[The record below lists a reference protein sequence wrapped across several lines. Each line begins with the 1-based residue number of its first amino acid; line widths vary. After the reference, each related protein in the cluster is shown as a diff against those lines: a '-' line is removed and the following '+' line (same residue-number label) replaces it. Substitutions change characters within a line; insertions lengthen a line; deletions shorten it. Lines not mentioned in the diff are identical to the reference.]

1 MPDLLAARSQMA
13 MSLGFHILFAMVGVA
28 MPVLMVVAERRWQR
42 TGDHIYL
49 DLAHRRAK
57 GTRLTMAWLWALVAG
72 GLVLFPSL
80 IYLLQVF
87 KREPTRS

>member
-13 MSLGFHILFAMVGVA
+13 MSLGFHILFAMVGGA

-49 DLAHRRAK
+49 DLAHRWAK
-57 GTRLTMAWLWALVAG
+57 GTRLTMAWLWVLVAG